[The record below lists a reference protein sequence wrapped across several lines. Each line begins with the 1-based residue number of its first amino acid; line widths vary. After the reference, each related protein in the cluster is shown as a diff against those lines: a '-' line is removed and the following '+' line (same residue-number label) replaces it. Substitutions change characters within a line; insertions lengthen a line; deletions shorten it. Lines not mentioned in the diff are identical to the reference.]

1 MATRRQPA
9 GALIAD
15 PPWPYRDKAKN
26 PSKKEGGSKH
36 WGGAENHYGV
46 LTISDIQRME
56 LPDLADDCWL
66 FLWRVHTHHD
76 EALAVAEAWGFGRRP
91 VSEIVWVKQTID
103 RTRVRMGMGHTFR
116 MAHEVCL
123 VFKRGKPQRAH
134 KGLPSVIEAPRLEH
148 SRKPDLFYEHVDAF
162 VGSVPRVEL
171 FARRQ
176 WKNWLCIGN
185 EMPEAAE

>member
-1 MATRRQPA
+1 MNATRRQPA

-15 PPWPYRDKAKN
+15 PAWSYGDKLPGKGRGAQ
-26 PSKKEGGSKH
+26 KH
-36 WGGAENHYGV
+36 YKVMKVPE
-46 LTISDIQRME
+46 IQRMP
-56 LPDLADDCWL
+56 LPELADDCWL

-76 EALAVAEAWGFGRRP
+76 EALSVAEAWGFGRRP
-91 VSEIVWVKQTID
+91 CSEIVWVKKTKD
-103 RTRVRMGMGHTFR
+103 GKRVKIGMGRSFR

-123 VFKRGKPQRAH
+123 VFKRGRPHQASRS
-134 KGLPSVIEAPRLEH
+134 LPSVIEAPRLEH
-148 SRKPDLFYEHVDAF
+148 SRKPDLFYERVDQF

-176 WKNWLCIGN
+176 WKNWLCLGD